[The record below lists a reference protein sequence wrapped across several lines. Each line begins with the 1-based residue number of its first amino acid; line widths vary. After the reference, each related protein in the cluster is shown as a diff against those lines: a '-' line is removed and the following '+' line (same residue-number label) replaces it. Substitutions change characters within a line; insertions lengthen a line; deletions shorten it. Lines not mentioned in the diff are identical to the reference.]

1 MEYTPAVKKLLD
13 AAGEGWSHTGLVMPC
28 HGFSG
33 ENMLPEVP
41 MLKLKHMLGHTE
53 DMKELARLMTTDMA
67 GDINPAISLQEFED
81 E

>member
-1 MEYTPAVKKLLD
+1 
-13 AAGEGWSHTGLVMPC
+13 MPY

-33 ENMLPEVP
+33 EDMLPEVP

-53 DMKELARLMTTDMA
+53 ETKELARLMTTDMA